1 VVEWRGE
8 QLYSVREAAAILGM
22 DPTYA
27 HTLIRQGKL
36 GARVLG
42 SGRRAVSSADLDA
55 YLTGTPAAGG
65 PKARTP
71 AQRQRDRERASREL
85 DRLLGGRR

>member
-1 VVEWRGE
+1 
-8 QLYSVREAAAILGM
+8 
-22 DPTYA
+22 
-27 HTLIRQGKL
+27 
-36 GARVLG
+36 
-42 SGRRAVSSADLDA
+42 VSSADLDA